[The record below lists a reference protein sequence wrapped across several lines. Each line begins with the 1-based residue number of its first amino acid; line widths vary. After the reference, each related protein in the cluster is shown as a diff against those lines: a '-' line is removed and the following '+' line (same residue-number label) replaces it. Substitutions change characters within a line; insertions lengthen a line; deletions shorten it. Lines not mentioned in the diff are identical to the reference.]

1 MDHLWSPWRYR
12 YVSTVQPTATC
23 IFCAKSQ
30 EDRDEEN
37 LIVYRG
43 KRNFVLLNLFP
54 YTGGHMM
61 IAPYAHVPTLEE
73 TDEEDATEMM
83 SIARLA
89 QKKLREVYR
98 SPGFNIGM
106 NIGSSAGAGIAG
118 HIHMH
123 VLPRWPGDVNF
134 MTAIGETRVIPEDL
148 SETYRKLSE
157 AFRPA

>member
-12 YVSTVQPTATC
+12 YVSTAQPTAIC

-106 NIGSSAGAGIAG
+106 NIGS
-118 HIHMH
+118 
-123 VLPRWPGDVNF
+123 
-134 MTAIGETRVIPEDL
+134 
-148 SETYRKLSE
+148 
-157 AFRPA
+157 